1 MFAFCFPNLF
11 SMFVIQEHYGLVRGE
26 VAAFCR
32 ISERDLKLF
41 SSLLETLPF
50 HPQVFVYHHHDIA
63 ASQSAGNSTANANAK
78 SKAKFH
84 LAAPPRWL
92 WRDRKCL

>member
-1 MFAFCFPNLF
+1 M
-11 SMFVIQEHYGLVRGE
+11 VRGE